1 MHIPDNYLSPQTCAV
16 MGAIMIPVWTVAV
29 KKVKEEVTAK
39 KVPLLGISA
48 AFAFLLMMFNVP
60 IPGGTSA
67 HAVGATLIAILLGPF
82 SATIA
87 VSIALLIQAL
97 LFGDGGVLSFGA
109 NCFNMAFVIP
119 FAGYFIYTNLKKI
132 WKNEKAEYVIAFI
145 AGYIAINLAALF
157 AAVEFGIQPILFKDA
172 AGLPLYCPYGLS
184 VSIPAMLISHLI
196 AGIVEGV
203 VTSGVLLYVRRVSPE
218 IIHADSGKKTNFKPM
233 YILLA
238 AMIILTPIGLIAS
251 GTAWG
256 EWAADELKDKI
267 SAVPANIEK
276 GFRLSAPLQDYNLT
290 VPSLTNVTVPSGVAK
305 TLNMDPKTSLS
316 DIIGYL
322 ISAVAGAALL
332 LIIFRIL
339 SSILKKGK
347 EPAKNE

>member
-1 MHIPDNYLSPQTCAV
+1 MHIPDNYLSPQTCAM
-16 MGAIMIPVWTVAV
+16 MGAIMLPVWAIAVNKV
-29 KKVKEEVTAK
+29 KKEVTAK
-39 KVPLLGISA
+39 KIPLLGISA

-67 HAVGATLIAILLGPF
+67 HAVGATLIAILLGPY

-97 LFGDGGVLSFGA
+97 LFGDGGILSFGA

-119 FAGYFIYTNLKKI
+119 FTGYFIYTFLKKV
-132 WKNEKAEYVIAFI
+132 WKSEKGEIIIAFI

-157 AAVEFGIQPILFKDA
+157 AAVEFGIQPLLFKDA

-184 VSIPAMLISHLI
+184 ASIPAMLIAYLI
-196 AGIVEGV
+196 AGIVEGI
-203 VTSGVLLYVRRVSPE
+203 VTSGVLLYIRRVSPE
-218 IIHADSGKKTNFKPM
+218 IIHADSDTKPRYGPL

-238 AMIILTPIGLIAS
+238 LMTVLTPIGLIAS

-256 EWAADELKDKI
+256 EWAADELQKMNI
-267 SAVPANIEK
+267 TVPGSIAK
-276 GFRLSAPLQDYNLT
+276 GFHLEAPLQDYNL
-290 VPSLTNVTVPSGVAK
+290 PALK
-305 TLNMDPKTSLS
+305 S
-316 DIIGYL
+316 DIAGYL

-332 LIIFRIL
+332 LIIFKVV
-339 SSILKKGK
+339 SSLFKKNK
-347 EPAKNE
+347 EPAKSE